1 MKYDLLND
9 NVAKVYRSYL
19 AAAFGSAMISS
30 IYSIVDMA
38 MVGQYSGEVG
48 TAALAVVAP
57 LWNIIYALGLL
68 FGIGGAVLFS
78 IRKGTG
84 RGGENE
90 YFTAA
95 FAASVL
101 FSLITWLLVIFFDE
115 KIIMLFGGKGEIVT
129 CAREYFF
136 PIKFTFPLFLFNQ
149 MLAAF
154 LRCDN
159 SPELATYGVLA
170 GGVFNVFGD
179 YFFTFAL
186 DMGVFGAGLATA
198 LGALITFLFL
208 LSHFFLKKNTLR
220 LVKVEK
226 LPKTIAAVTKAG
238 LSSFIVDVSMGFMTI
253 IMNRQIMI
261 HLGQTAL
268 AIYGPIINISTIVT
282 CTAYAIGQASQ
293 PIISTN
299 YGAGRRDRVNEVLR
313 LGVIT
318 SFIFAFF
325 FTLIMELFPLGVLSI
340 FLKLNE
346 GIRAIAPFAIR
357 AYSLSFILL
366 PLNVYS
372 TYYLQSINRAN
383 EAFIISI
390 MRGILI
396 NGALAMILPF
406 MNGNMLWLTMTFTEA
421 ITAIYVICQIKISA
435 K

>member
-9 NVAKVYRSYL
+9 KVSKVYRSYL
-19 AAAFGSAMISS
+19 LAAFGSAMISS

-57 LWNIIYALGLL
+57 IWNIIYALGLL
-68 FGIGGAVLFS
+68 FGIGGAVLYS
-78 IRKGTG
+78 VRKGAK

-90 YFTAA
+90 FFTASLVA
-95 FAASVL
+95 
-101 FSLITWLLVIFFDE
+101 SLILALVTWFFIIFFDE
-115 KIIMLFGGKGEIVT
+115 KVIILFGGKGDIVP

-154 LRCDN
+154 LRSDN

-170 GGVFNVFGD
+170 GGIFNVFGD
-179 YFFTFAL
+179 YFFVFTL

-198 LGALITFLFL
+198 LGSIITFLFL
-208 LSHFFLKKNTLR
+208 LSHFFTKKNTLR
-220 LVKVEK
+220 IVKVENLLK
-226 LPKTIAAVTKAG
+226 AIFDVTRAG

-282 CTAYAIGQASQ
+282 CSAYAIGQASQ

-299 YGAGRRDRVNEVLR
+299 YGAGNKDRIREALH
-313 LGVIT
+313 LGIAT
-318 SFIFAFF
+318 SFIFAAF
-325 FTLIMELFPLGVLSI
+325 FTLLSELFPISVLSI
-340 FLKLNE
+340 FLKMNDN
-346 GIRAIAPFAIR
+346 IRAIAPFAIR

-372 TYYLQSINRAN
+372 TYYLQSIGRADN
-383 EAFIISI
+383 AFIISL
-390 MRGILI
+390 MRGIVINAIFALTLPLI
-396 NGALAMILPF
+396 NGNL
-406 MNGNMLWLTMTFTEA
+406 LWLTMTFTEL
-421 ITAIYVICQIKISA
+421 ITSIYVCYQIKKSV